1 MLSFRKSCAFFLII
15 LAVLIA
21 INGFVEA
28 TTATVS
34 VKAGEEATHVIKL
47 AVDDRVLVRFT
58 VAGQESDTL
67 RFSLGFPNGTILDF
81 GEVGTLSHS
90 FICDAEGEYT
100 LHFLNDDLTEG
111 KLVTLD
117 YEIDHY
123 IFGLPQMLFL
133 ALVIAVVCVAMV
145 AVYILMGKSF

>member
-1 MLSFRKSCAFFLII
+1 MLSFRKSCAFFLVI

-21 INGFVEA
+21 SKGFVEA
-28 TTATVS
+28 TTAAVS

-67 RFSLGFPNGTILDF
+67 RFSLSFPNGTLLDF

-90 FICDAEGEYT
+90 FICDAEGDYT
-100 LHFLNDDLTEG
+100 LHFFNDDLTES
-111 KLVTLD
+111 KLVTMD
-117 YEIDHY
+117 YEIEHY
-123 IFGLPQMLFL
+123 ILGMPQMLFL
-133 ALVIAVVCVAMV
+133 ALVVVVVCVAMV
-145 AVYILMGKSF
+145 AVYILMGKTF

>member
-1 MLSFRKSCAFFLII
+1 MLSFRKSCAFFLVI
-15 LAVLIA
+15 LVVLIA
-21 INGFVEA
+21 SAGFVEA
-28 TTATVS
+28 TTATLT

-47 AVDDRVLVRFT
+47 SVDDRVLVRFT
-58 VAGQESDTL
+58 IAGQESDTL
-67 RFSLGFPNGTILDF
+67 RFSLGFPNGTLLDF
-81 GEVGTLSHS
+81 GEIGTLSHS

-100 LHFLNDDLTEG
+100 LHFLNDDSTEG

-123 IFGLPQMLFL
+123 IFGIPQMLFL

-145 AVYILMGKSF
+145 AVYILMGKTF